1 MKQHMNVVSKPFA
14 ITFSRAISH
23 VSVRLKANVSEI
35 TRVPTIIDAANR
47 PRKFYSIYWL

>member
-1 MKQHMNVVSKPFA
+1 MQQHMNVVSKPFA

-35 TRVPTIIDAANR
+35 TRVDAANH
-47 PRKFYSIYWL
+47 PRKLYTIYWL